1 MELDKRKYNR
11 EEVKK
16 IISDLSLEYEEKL
29 SEQKARIAELVH
41 DNADIRKELS
51 SYHEKDEQIA
61 DAIKNAQSYAY
72 DLNKKA
78 QDQYDLTAE
87 YISAFVKKWKSYF
100 DNLKEKYPIYP
111 IVSDADSIRKKI
123 ENIVGKLSSEEI
135 VHTSE
140 REIMQDNAKKDT
152 PFNPK
157 EKIADYIAATEDNW
171 FRMEEV
177 LNPGAL
183 SLEDLCKELGLLT
196 EKDL

>member
-11 EEVKK
+11 DEVKK
-16 IISDLSLEYEEKL
+16 IISELSREYEEKL

-51 SYHEKDEQIA
+51 SYQDKDEQIA

-72 DLNKKA
+72 YLNKKA

-100 DNLKEKYPIYP
+100 ENLKEKYPIYP
-111 IVSDADSIRKKI
+111 IVSDADSVRQKI

-135 VHTSE
+135 VHTAE
-140 REIMQDNAKKDT
+140 REITEDNAKKDV

-157 EKIADYIAATEDNW
+157 EKIADYIAATEDNG

>member
-11 EEVKK
+11 DEVKK
-16 IISDLSLEYEEKL
+16 IISELSREYEEKL

-51 SYHEKDEQIA
+51 SYQDKDEQIA

-72 DLNKKA
+72 NLNKKA

-100 DNLKEKYPIYP
+100 ENLKEKYPIYP
-111 IVSDADSIRKKI
+111 IVSDADSVRQKI

-135 VHTSE
+135 VHTAE
-140 REIMQDNAKKDT
+140 REITEDNAKKDV

-157 EKIADYIAATEDNW
+157 EKIADYIAATEDNG

>member
-157 EKIADYIAATEDNW
+157 EKIADYIAATEDNG